1 MGSVPRAK
9 RESRAEEGLFKAAL
23 LIKGFDG
30 AVELLAALALAVGPA
45 AVLEDLVQLVLE
57 HHLLGGP
64 HSVLAERFAAG
75 EQQLV
80 GAGHTFAVVYLA
92 LHGIVKCGLVVA
104 MARRVRPAYPVA
116 AVVLGLFVV
125 YEFYRATQTGSV
137 LLPVLGAL
145 DLLIIVLIV
154 REYRRLD
161 PGDRPIADRDR
172 R

>member
-1 MGSVPRAK
+1 MGGVPRAK

-23 LIKGFDG
+23 VIKGVDG
-30 AVELLAALALAVGPA
+30 AVELIAALALALGPA
-45 AVLEDLVQLVLE
+45 LLEGLVQLVLA

-64 HSVLAERFAAG
+64 HSVLAERFAAS
-75 EQQLV
+75 EADLV
-80 GAGHTFAVVYLA
+80 GAGRTFAVVYLA

-116 AVVLGLFVV
+116 AAVLGLFVV

-172 R
+172 Q